1 MLLTTRMI
9 SAAIP
14 HAPVDTKRPLWPTV
28 RQSLAGIL
36 VRRRLEASLTLKITR
51 KFQSS
56 TSTCVTSHR
65 QRKRMIIIISRMS
78 WGRQIVDRRSKLAF
92 ASSESRL
99 YPTRKTP
106 NHPATSKRTYPS
118 LLASFIRRKRKN
130 LRCKGSCNQLAWAT
144 REITHLDALPNFQ
157 SSARWPRKSSKNTRV
172 TGKPQSVPS
181 LTTILV

>member
-1 MLLTTRMI
+1 MLLATRMI

-28 RQSLAGIL
+28 RQSLAGIP
-36 VRRRLEASLTLKITR
+36 VQRRLEASLTLKITR

-65 QRKRMIIIISRMS
+65 RKKRMTIIISRMS
-78 WGRQIVDRRSKLAF
+78 WGRQIVDGRSRVAF

-106 NHPATSKRTYPS
+106 NHPAISKRTYPS
-118 LLASFIRRKRKN
+118 LLASFIKRKKRN
-130 LRCKGSCNQLAWAT
+130 RCKGSCNQLAWAT